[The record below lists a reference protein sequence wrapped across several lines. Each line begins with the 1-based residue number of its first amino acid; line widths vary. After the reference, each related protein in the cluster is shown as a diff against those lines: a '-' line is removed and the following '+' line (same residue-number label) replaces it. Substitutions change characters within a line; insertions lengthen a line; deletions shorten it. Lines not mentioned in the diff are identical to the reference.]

1 MYTSDTEMNRKRA
14 SKTAFVYLLI
24 SLFCVL
30 FGAVYEV
37 YSHEV
42 YSYFM
47 IYAFVFPLVGGNLVF
62 NLYLVREIKTYPN
75 AISCNLYHSGIAA
88 ITVGSLVQG
97 VLDIYG
103 TTNALINA
111 YWWIG
116 GVLLS
121 GGVTVYIAQLIKKRK
136 IQS

>member
-1 MYTSDTEMNRKRA
+1 MNRKRA

>member
-1 MYTSDTEMNRKRA
+1 MINPSDNH
-14 SKTAFVYLLI
+14 F
-24 SLFCVL
+24 
-30 FGAVYEV
+30 
-37 YSHEV
+37 
-42 YSYFM
+42 
-47 IYAFVFPLVGGNLVF
+47 
-62 NLYLVREIKTYPN
+62 
-75 AISCNLYHSGIAA
+75 SCNLYHSGIAA

-116 GVLLS
+116 GILLS
-121 GGVTVYIAQLIKKRK
+121 GGVTAYIAQLIKKQK